1 MVAVGSPSKEPE
13 PATPRARLPVHA
25 GKAVAAIA
33 ATGVYFIASSSL
45 FRLDLGPPR
54 FDAKLTPSTTMSES
68 EKAKKTVEGCSDR
81 GRTTTV
87 PRVSGRSVPGNSSKL
102 PNLPLIAATVSRPG
116 GHPVDRREPHALRED
131 PFLRA
136 EGAGDTG

>member
-45 FRLDLGPPR
+45 FRVNLGPPR

-68 EKAKKTVEGCSDR
+68 EKAKKTVEGCSD
-81 GRTTTV
+81 GG
-87 PRVSGRSVPGNSSKL
+87 PHDHIPPGEREIGSRQQFQAAES
-102 PNLPLIAATVSRPG
+102 PLIAATVSRPG